1 MRYLFIIFLL
11 LSANLYSQ
19 ETISYDKVYKNDK
32 TLIEGKV
39 LRITETQVE
48 FDPKGEI
55 PFILIPRS
63 EVAVIIYSDNTVV
76 NFNSETIAD
85 MSTKTKEENILKPKE
100 DILISV
106 EKDSTT
112 NEPIIV
118 AETVNKIETVI
129 SKPPLKTWSIEY
141 RTTRNLKEKMFN
153 YKYTF
158 DTNTENGMYSI
169 YDDINDKLIHI
180 KETGSFNAEIN
191 TNKHSKKRSL
201 FIYNILLDLEFKIGN
216 EMIKHTLTS
225 EDLGW
230 DAKNGFKIEGP
241 INITKRAP
249 LPLSERKLETNDY
262 IISYYI
268 ELMSPNKVFIN
279 YSIATKNK

>member
-1 MRYLFIIFLL
+1 MRSLLIIFLL
-11 LSANLYSQ
+11 FSANLYSQ

-76 NFNSETIAD
+76 NFNSETMAD
-85 MSTKTKEENILKPKE
+85 VSTKTRDENMLKPK
-100 DILISV
+100 DNVLINV

-118 AETVNKIETVI
+118 AEPENKIETVI
-129 SKPPLKTWSIEY
+129 SKPPLLKMWTTEF
-141 RTTRNLKEKMFN
+141 RTTRNLAEKMFN

-158 DTNTENGMYSI
+158 DTNTEKGMYSI

-180 KETGSFNAEIN
+180 KETGRFNAEIN

-201 FIYNILLDLEFKIGN
+201 FIYNIALDLEFKIGN
-216 EMIKHTLTS
+216 EIIQQKLTS

-230 DAKNGFKIEGP
+230 DNKSGFKIEGP
-241 INITKRAP
+241 LNISKRAP

-279 YSIATKNK
+279 YSIATKK